1 MFDRL
6 HEQLDRFLVR
16 GEIRRETA
24 FVADARRQAARAQH
38 VVQRVEDLRAPPQP
52 FIEGSGSDRNDHE
65 LLHVHRV
72 IRVRAA
78 VHDVEARDRHH
89 VRVRAA
95 EVSEQRQADALGR
108 GLGSRERN
116 GEHRVRAQAPLVVC
130 SIQVE
135 KHPVDAA
142 LIRRVGAEQGWSDGF
157 VHIGDRT
164 QDALPR
170 VPLVIVVP

>member
-1 MFDRL
+1 M
-6 HEQLDRFLVR
+6 
-16 GEIRRETA
+16 
-24 FVADARRQAARAQH
+24 
-38 VVQRVEDLRAPPQP
+38 
-52 FIEGSGSDRNDHE
+52 
-65 LLHVHRV
+65 
-72 IRVRAA
+72 
-78 VHDVEARDRHH
+78 
-89 VRVRAA
+89 RVRAA

-164 QDALPR
+164 QDALPG